1 MKLKVYSTKGLKGQ
15 DAQLNRTDVAAL
27 NLLIKLHNDS
37 RARAWSAE
45 ATDDLKQ
52 CITLVAAELG
62 WPPPMYR
69 GEPELGEGD
78 VRRVRREYMK
88 ERAREKLGWVKP

>member
-1 MKLKVYSTKGLKGQ
+1 MKLKVYSTKGIEGQ

-69 GEPELGEGD
+69 GEAEVED
-78 VRRVRREYMK
+78 AATRQENREYLCL
-88 ERAREKLGWVKP
+88 RAYQKLGWKL